1 MDLPIQT
8 SDIFKLLSKGQFIS
22 SNSSNKAICELFNV
36 MDNEETF
43 EALRK
48 YFSHINF
55 VLEKGD
61 EYFYFSRAETKSDL
75 ENKIERAYKW
85 IDIVDFLKTYDNAF
99 GLGSRFSLSDIL
111 VKIKT
116 DAELES
122 KLEALS
128 KSKETQQEILEK
140 EIIKPLL
147 DDTFIDL
154 ANDRTGEYKVLAA
167 FKYIEQLIMI
177 INISEDV
184 NYEIPE

>member
-1 MDLPIQT
+1 MDLPVQT
-8 SDIFKLLSKGQFIS
+8 TDIFKLLSKGQFIS
-22 SNSSNKAICELFNV
+22 SNSSNKAVCELFNV

-43 EALRK
+43 EALRN

-140 EIIKPLL
+140 EIIKPLM
-147 DDTFIDL
+147 DDTFIEL
-154 ANDRTGEYKVLAA
+154 ENERTGQYKVLAA
-167 FKYIEQLIMI
+167 FKFIEQLILI
-177 INISEDV
+177 INISEGV